1 MAPGSSADP
10 WKPGRKGLLRLLS
23 TVLAFTTVAV
33 ARADMIPTEQAVSP
47 TSQACSDSVPAFSSR
62 SAVQHQLRSLG
73 VGHESAKE
81 RVAALTDEEVRAVAG
96 KLDTLIAAG
105 QYVAPSVAG
114 VGAAGAG
121 YSGAGGGYG
130 ATGGVMPILAI
141 GLFAVIGWG
150 PAQSNANDAYSMK
163 PNPAPM
169 DPARKISEQDCT
181 KPIVSDRGNLRCK

>member
-23 TVLAFTTVAV
+23 TVLAFMMVAV
-33 ARADMIPTEQAVSP
+33 ARAEMIPTEQAVSP
-47 TSQACSDSVPAFSSR
+47 ASQACSDSVLTFLRR
-62 SAVQHQLRSLG
+62 SGVEHQLRSLG

-114 VGAAGAG
+114 AGAAGSG

-130 ATGGVMPILAI
+130 AAGGVMPILAI

-150 PAQSNANDAYSMK
+150 SAQSNASDAYSMK

-169 DPARKISEQDCT
+169 DPGRKISEQDCT